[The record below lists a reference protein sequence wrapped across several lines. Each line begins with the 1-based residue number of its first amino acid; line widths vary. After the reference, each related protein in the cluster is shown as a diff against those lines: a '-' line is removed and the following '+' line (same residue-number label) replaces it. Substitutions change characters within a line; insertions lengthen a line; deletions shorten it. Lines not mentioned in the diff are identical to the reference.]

1 MRGLLWGIPLI
12 ILLAGC
18 SDSGTAEKATGSQD
32 VTVDEEPA
40 PTVFDPMIGT
50 MDEAAAVEDLSMDRK
65 AEMDRAIDG
74 S

>member
-1 MRGLLWGIPLI
+1 MRGLLWGVPLI

-18 SDSGTAEKATGSQD
+18 SDTGTAEQATGSQD

-40 PTVFDPMIGT
+40 PTVFDPMIST

>member
-1 MRGLLWGIPLI
+1 MRGFLWGVPLI

-18 SDSGTAEKATGSQD
+18 SDPGTAETATGSQD

-40 PTVFDPMIGT
+40 PTVFDPMIST

>member
-40 PTVFDPMIGT
+40 PTVFDPMIST
-50 MDEAAAVEDLSMDRK
+50 MDEAAAV
-65 AEMDRAIDG
+65 
-74 S
+74 